1 MNLTRDILNYYEVK
15 GDLDNGLK
23 SLVGKNEIQKKYY
36 DLFKLI
42 KDSKSKKLSK
52 AENDK
57 IARDARSFIKEVS
70 EFMHRKSGIKLD
82 KVRIRVKHGDKVGE
96 VYVFDDLVYIIN
108 DEVIKKAKLSESG
121 ELANIKE
128 SSKKEFEESSKKFKV
143 PKSIFVKEK
152 LFEELKKIFGN
163 DIEIMF
169 NY

>member
-1 MNLTRDILNYYEVK
+1 MLFRYTTGAIAALALGTFAAGSAFAQDTVK
-15 GDLDNGLK
+15 IGLIVAMTGPQASTGKEIKAAVDLYMK
-23 SLVGKNEIQKKYY
+23 Q
-36 DLFKLI
+36 
-42 KDSKSKKLSK
+42 
-52 AENDK
+52 
-57 IARDARSFIKEVS
+57 
-70 EFMHRKSGIKLD
+70 
-82 KVRIRVKHGDKVGE
+82 HGDKVGE

-108 DEVIKKAKLSESG
+108 DEVIKKAKLNESG